1 MNKVTLIIPA
11 YNEAATIA
19 GVIKVAKSSELID
32 EVIVV
37 NDGSTDNTL
46 SICEDYK
53 IKTIN
58 ILKNKGKGNAIWE
71 GIKSS
76 ESEIFLFLDA
86 DLIGLNDKHIKILIE
101 PVLLRETEMTV
112 GIFKNGEY
120 WTTLSQKIT
129 PFLSGQ
135 RAVRQEVMRSM
146 TDFSKSGFGIETLLT
161 IHVRKNKIAYETVFL
176 KNLTHLVKEK
186 KKGLIKGFLYR
197 MKMYYEILRQI
208 F

>member
-11 YNEAATIA
+11 YNEAGTIA
-19 GVIKVAKSSELID
+19 NVIKVAKRSELID

-46 SICEDYK
+46 SICEDNK

>member
-11 YNEAATIA
+11 YNEAGTIA
-19 GVIKVAKSSELID
+19 NVIKVAKRSELID

-46 SICEDYK
+46 SICEDNK
-53 IKTIN
+53 VKTIN

-197 MKMYYEILRQI
+197 VKMYYEILRQI

>member
-11 YNEAATIA
+11 YNEAGTIA
-19 GVIKVAKSSELID
+19 NVIKVAKRSELID

-46 SICEDYK
+46 SICEDNK
-53 IKTIN
+53 VKTIN

-176 KNLTHLVKEK
+176 KNLTHIVKEK

-197 MKMYYEILRQI
+197 VKMYYEILRQI

>member
-11 YNEAATIA
+11 YNEAGTIA
-19 GVIKVAKSSELID
+19 NVIKVAKRSELID

-46 SICEDYK
+46 SICEDNK
-53 IKTIN
+53 VKTIN